1 MTWRGRLFAGE
12 VKSHQRGLNV
22 FRRPCMALQH
32 RPPKTEEL
40 AMLLQSGS
48 AMMGPGVRFTVH
60 SSDLAHTSEA
70 QRLSFLVFSQPCWR
84 RAVRETPSENF
95 IQSDDDVR
103 ARQLS
108 SETDNH
114 HQPAGARQQEEELV
128 VEQQPVKTSVTAFRI
143 IDAKICFLSFAR
155 TAVPLR
161 SSRFGRLTSAAEPV
175 TPVWVA
181 RRHRRSRPPAVSQ
194 SLCVDQSIMLF
205 FSPPRVV
212 TTCRSRGGARAGG
225 AGARVSIHS
234 LFPATQCRSFFNA
247 DEQGHCD

>member
-1 MTWRGRLFAGE
+1 
-12 VKSHQRGLNV
+12 
-22 FRRPCMALQH
+22 MALQH

-128 VEQQPVKTSVTAFRI
+128 VEQAAASKNFR
-143 IDAKICFLSFAR
+143 DGLSHHRCQNLLSEFRANCC
-155 TAVPLR
+155 ASSFQPLR
-161 SSRFGRLTSAAEPV
+161 PFDVSS
-175 TPVWVA
+175 
-181 RRHRRSRPPAVSQ
+181 
-194 SLCVDQSIMLF
+194 
-205 FSPPRVV
+205 
-212 TTCRSRGGARAGG
+212 
-225 AGARVSIHS
+225 
-234 LFPATQCRSFFNA
+234 
-247 DEQGHCD
+247 